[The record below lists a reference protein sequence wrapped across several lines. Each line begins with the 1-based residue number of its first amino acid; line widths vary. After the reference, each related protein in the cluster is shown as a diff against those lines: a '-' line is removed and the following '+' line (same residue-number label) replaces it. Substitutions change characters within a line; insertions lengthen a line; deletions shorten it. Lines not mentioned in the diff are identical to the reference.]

1 LDTVGRIEEEMQ
13 LFASTFLGADGKEL
27 RKQSVDTVR
36 EYEEAMS
43 AWEQLRDEG
52 ELCNSDTKSGRGR
65 WSREELLQILDR
77 TTAPAR
83 AARTRREESVEADWP
98 QKILRQA
105 IHVSCFAAEIRGL
118 GYELLFGVS
127 EAAGAGSGQ
136 FFQLILIRVSKNAK
150 LDADFES
157 VEKVIKK
164 FPQKSY

>member
-98 QKILRQA
+98 QKVLRQA

-136 FFQLILIRVSKNAK
+136 VFGRKKATKFAEQKGCRKNRGQKAHIFRIRKC
-150 LDADFES
+150 
-157 VEKVIKK
+157 
-164 FPQKSY
+164 Q